1 MWPFYGAT
9 VCFHVVEMVDF
20 AYLFHVSL
28 QQNDEVW
35 SQFFVAAMCY
45 YTAGLVTAK
54 LWLRVFPPRAMVILG
69 CTLPH
74 LLIIPM
80 AFSNLQHWYIPLFA
94 VSGLLRAD
102 TFATLQMAESHP
114 PQTRLLRIFHGKI
127 LQYLAL
133 LTSSVLVFLMW
144 IYPSVSMHI
153 VGSVHAVTLLFGI
166 GVGIFSS
173 IEAYPAPK
181 WTPVTDLDNVPPL
194 VQETLRMEM
203 NVTCDFYALSTHALV
218 VFTEYHSQY
227 VTISTAAFSLACL
240 VFVSCS
246 YLFLHH
252 HTVNKAYLVYCTAL
266 FCAIVASMAA
276 RIVDAHPWV
285 HVIVNLVVVI
295 CFAIV
300 HIAPWKVL
308 SEIDANHNY
317 VSLMIQHRLLGQCR
331 GMLLGIVPYQLFGGV
346 GVYACLF
353 PLNFIMIAAYE
364 KAHKAASS
372 SSSSSSSAL
381 KSKSN
386 GAVYEI

>member
-9 VCFHVVEMVDF
+9 ACFHVVEMVDF

-35 SQFFVAAMCY
+35 SQFFVAAMGY
-45 YTAGLVTAK
+45 YMAGLVTSK
-54 LWLRVFPPRAMVILG
+54 LGLRVFPPRAMIIMG

-94 VSGLLRAD
+94 VCGMLRVD

-114 PQTRLLRIFHGKI
+114 PQTRLLRIFHGKV

-153 VGSVHAVTLLFGI
+153 VGSVHATTLLLGI
-166 GVGIFSS
+166 GIGIFSS
-173 IEAYPAPK
+173 PEAYPEPK
-181 WTPVTDLDNVPPL
+181 WAPITDIDQVPPL
-194 VQETLRMEM
+194 VQATLRMEM

-218 VFTEYHSQY
+218 VFTEHHSQY
-227 VTISTAAFSLACL
+227 ATISTAAFSLACL
-240 VFVSCS
+240 IFVSCS

-252 HTVNKAYLVYCTAL
+252 HTVNKAYLVYCIAL
-266 FCAIVASMAA
+266 FCAVVASMIAW
-276 RIVDAHPWV
+276 IVDAHPWV
-285 HVIVNLVVVI
+285 HVVINLAVVI
-295 CFAIV
+295 CFAVV

-308 SEIDANHNY
+308 SEIDASHNY
-317 VSLMIQHRLLGQCR
+317 VPLMIQYRLLGQCH
-331 GMLLGIVPYQLFGGV
+331 GMPLGIIPYQLFGGV
-346 GVYACLF
+346 GVYVFLF
-353 PLNFIMIAAYE
+353 VLNFRMIADYE
-364 KAHKAASS
+364 EAHKAASTIT
-372 SSSSSSSAL
+372 AT
-381 KSKSN
+381 SKEKTEDER
-386 GAVYEI
+386 VYEI